1 MARASI
7 ELVSPHKV
15 FGRVVLGSLVVIA
28 AFLLNLDGNTRAI
41 VAIAGMVLIA
51 LGWNA
56 VKDPRAAIRY
66 AANPWKN
73 VVGLIREWK
82 PEGFRLEVEYEKSL
96 HNYLKERL
104 PFVKVTRQYGSA
116 RVKWDIGVGKDV
128 MIEIKVG
135 LKSTQKLQRLIGQI
149 ELFQR
154 ELEKPLIVLLL
165 GDTQEDLL
173 RELHHTAR
181 QYEDVR
187 ILTKEAKNLT
197 EKNEDGLPETKAAGG
212 VPWRSSH

>member
-7 ELVSPHKV
+7 ELVSPQTV
-15 FGRVVLGSLVVIA
+15 YGRVLLGSLVVIA

-41 VAIAGMVLIA
+41 VIIAGVVLIA

-66 AANPWKN
+66 AANPCKN
-73 VVGLIREWK
+73 VIGLMGEWK
-82 PEGFRLEVEYEKSL
+82 PEGFKMEVEYEKSL

-116 RVKWDIGVGKDV
+116 RVKWDIAVGKDV

-181 QYEDVR
+181 QYEDVT
-187 ILTKEAKNLT
+187 ILTKEAKNVL
-197 EKNEDGLPETKAAGG
+197 EVSDEELSSSKAEGAA
-212 VPWRSSH
+212 PP